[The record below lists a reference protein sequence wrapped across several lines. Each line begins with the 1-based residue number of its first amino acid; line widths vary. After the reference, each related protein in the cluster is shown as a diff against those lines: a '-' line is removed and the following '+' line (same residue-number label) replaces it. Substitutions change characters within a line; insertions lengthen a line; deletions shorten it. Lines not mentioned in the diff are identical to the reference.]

1 MKSKFLIV
9 FGLLLA
15 NVCASAQNYFGV
27 TGGCNLSRIHDK
39 DFFDVD
45 YYSKIGFNVGVAYEH
60 RFRNSGNNYP
70 FIDASILY
78 SLEQYSFAYKDRS
91 IDPYDMVLTSGGY
104 EPIVKEKYLKVPV
117 GVGFNFQLAEKF
129 GLAPKVYGILDATID
144 RFGMDPIF
152 AFGGGMNLNVGESF
166 QIGIGYDLN
175 HSFSRSCESG
185 KDWIGNFHANLTY
198 YIFSK

>member
-1 MKSKFLIV
+1 MKNKILIAV
-9 FGLLLA
+9 GLLLA
-15 NVCASAQNYFGV
+15 SVCASAQNYFGV
-27 TGGCNLSRIHDK
+27 TGGCNLSHLSKQDVLF
-39 DFFDVD
+39 DF
-45 YYSKIGFNVGVAYEH
+45 YSKIGFNVGVAYEH
-60 RFRNSGNNYP
+60 RFKNSGNSYP
-70 FIDASILY
+70 FVDASILY
-78 SLEQYSFAYKDRS
+78 SLEQYSFAYKDRT
-91 IDPYDMVLTSGGY
+91 IDPYDMVLYYGGY

-152 AFGGGMNLNVGESF
+152 AFGGGMNFNIGESV

-175 HSFSRSCESG
+175 HSFAWTCASFKE
-185 KDWIGNFHANLTY
+185 WIGNFHANLTY

>member
-1 MKSKFLIV
+1 MKNKLLIAV
-9 FGLLLA
+9 GLSLA
-15 NVCASAQNYFGV
+15 SVCASAQNYFGV
-27 TGGCNLSRIHDK
+27 TGGCNLSHLSKQDILF
-39 DFFDVD
+39 DF
-45 YYSKIGFNVGVAYEH
+45 YSKIGFNVGVAYEH
-60 RFRNSGNNYP
+60 RFKNSGNSYP
-70 FIDASILY
+70 FVDASILY
-78 SLEQYSFAYKDRS
+78 SLEQYSFAYKDRT
-91 IDPYDMVLTSGGY
+91 IDPYDMVLYYGGY

-152 AFGGGMNLNVGESF
+152 AFGGGMNLNIGEQF

-175 HSFSRSCESG
+175 HSFSWSCVSG

>member
-1 MKSKFLIV
+1 MLV
-9 FGLLLA
+9 VAGLMLA
-15 NVCASAQNYFGV
+15 GVCASARNYFGV
-27 TGGCNLSRIHDK
+27 TGGCNLSHIHDK
-39 DFFDVD
+39 GFFDVD

-78 SLEQYSFAYKDRS
+78 SLEQYSFAYKDRT
-91 IDPYDMVLTSGGY
+91 IDPYDIVLTSGGF

-117 GVGFNFQLAEKF
+117 GVGLNFQLAEKF
-129 GLAPKVYGILDATID
+129 GLAQKDYGILDATID

-152 AFGGGMNLNVGESF
+152 AFGGGMNFNIGESV

>member
-9 FGLLLA
+9 FCLLLA

-27 TGGCNLSRIHDK
+27 TGGCNLSHIHDK

-60 RFRNSGNNYP
+60 RFKNSGNNYP

-78 SLEQYSFAYKDRS
+78 SLEQYSFAYKDRK
-91 IDPYDMVLTSGGY
+91 IDPYDIVLYYGGY

-129 GLAPKVYGILDATID
+129 GLAPKVYGILDAIID